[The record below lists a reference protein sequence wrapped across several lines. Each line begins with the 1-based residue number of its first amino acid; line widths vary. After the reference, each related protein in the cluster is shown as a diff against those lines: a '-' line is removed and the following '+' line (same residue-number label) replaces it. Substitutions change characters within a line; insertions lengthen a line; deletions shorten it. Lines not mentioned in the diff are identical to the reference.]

1 MHTNYLKL
9 NSGTPV
15 LIDSEFKI
23 YSLDNFQST
32 HGGLWLMAHPS
43 EATDVTFDLKA
54 QKHGRDTARELL
66 TRQLEKQTWRDDVES
81 RGKELA
87 AKQTL
92 LEMIAVLEG
101 KP

>member
-54 QKHGRDTARELL
+54 QKSGRDARA
-66 TRQLEKQTWRDDVES
+66 S
-81 RGKELA
+81 C
-87 AKQTL
+87 
-92 LEMIAVLEG
+92 
-101 KP
+101 